1 MPASPSSDTDKGYI
15 LMHEIEAHKDISQRE
30 LSQKTGLS
38 LGTVNLLLQKMIK
51 QGLIKMEC
59 IPANRVIYMLTPA
72 GMAEKAVKTVRY
84 IRNHYQIIQE
94 TIDMIQQKLAQ
105 FHQQYDVIYICEPEN
120 ELANLMRTAVDAYQA
135 KHPGRVVRIVANAQ
149 FVSKEDESEGKKYV
163 ILYLPGE
170 TSCIDKLGLPIS
182 SIPLFSMLEAAKP

>member
-1 MPASPSSDTDKGYI
+1 MPANQSSDTDKGYI
-15 LMHEIEAHKDISQRE
+15 LMHEIETHKEISQRE

-51 QGLIKMEC
+51 QGLVKMEN
-59 IPANRVIYMLTPA
+59 IPTNRVIYMLTPA

-84 IRNHYQIIQE
+84 IRNHYQVIQE

-105 FHQQYDVIYICEPEN
+105 FHQQYDVIYVCEPEN
-120 ELANLMRTAVDAYQA
+120 ELATLMRTAVDVYLAR
-135 KHPGRVVRIVANAQ
+135 HPGRVVHIVANAQ
-149 FVSKEDESEGKKYV
+149 VVSKEAETDGRKFV

-170 TSCIDKLGLPIS
+170 TSGIDELSQSLS
-182 SIPLFSMLEAAKP
+182 SVPLFSMLGA